1 MASQIIGMLFSV
13 LIGGFV
19 SAVGILTVRYP
30 EASYAIR
37 TAWKHDDVTLSSR
50 GRTDQRWLGIVL
62 TILGVVIIYVGI
74 A

>member
-19 SAVGILTVRYP
+19 CVVGILTIRYP

-37 TAWKHDDVTLSSR
+37 TAWKHDDVSLSSR
-50 GRTDQRWLGIVL
+50 GRTDQRWLGVILTVL
-62 TILGVVIIYVGI
+62 GIIIIYVGI
-74 A
+74 T